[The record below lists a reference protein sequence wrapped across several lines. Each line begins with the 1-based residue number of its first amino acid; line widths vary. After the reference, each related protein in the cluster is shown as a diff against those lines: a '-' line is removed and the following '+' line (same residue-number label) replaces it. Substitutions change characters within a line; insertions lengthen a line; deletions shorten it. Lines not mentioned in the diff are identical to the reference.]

1 MYGRTVRMVGP
12 LLLATLSILAQAISD
27 PNAQVSLAEK
37 YRIGLGVEQN
47 YAEALRLYKL
57 AAAQG
62 VARAQFDLA
71 EMCRFGEA
79 PPPTIRT
86 LCIGTNWRLNK
97 VCPRHSSPW
106 R

>member
-1 MYGRTVRMVGP
+1 MIGP
-12 LLLATLSILAQAISD
+12 LLLTTLSIFAQAISD

-47 YAEALRLYKL
+47 YPEALRLYKL

-71 EMCRFGEA
+71 EMCRFGEGVA
-79 PPPTIRT
+79 PDFQEAVHWYKLAAEQGLPEAQFA
-86 LCIGTNWRLNK
+86 LAVMYDNG
-97 VCPRHSSPW
+97 
-106 R
+106 

>member
-1 MYGRTVRMVGP
+1 MYRRTVRMIGS

-62 VARAQFDLA
+62 VARALFDLA
-71 EMCRFGEA
+71 EMCRFGEGAA
-79 PPPTIRT
+79 PNFQEAVHWYKLAAEQGLPK
-86 LCIGTNWRLNK
+86 L
-97 VCPRHSSPW
+97 SSPW